1 MTSGYHW
8 LYDVYITNDNHFYT
22 DHCETLRRRELN
34 YGKLTR
40 AKENT
45 GEPPVLRRQERL
57 LVVTCFLVPLR
68 VTRSGSVFSLILL
81 TFRNIHNVK
90 WSFAIVYNFYI
101 QKGVRYVHKSN
112 ETN

>member
-1 MTSGYHW
+1 MRSWYGIGDISHW
-8 LYDVYITNDNHFYT
+8 LLDKNSDN
-22 DHCETLRRRELN
+22 CETLRKRELN

-57 LVVTCFLVPLR
+57 LVVTGFLVPLR

-90 WSFAIVYNFYI
+90 LSFANA
-101 QKGVRYVHKSN
+101 
-112 ETN
+112 T

>member
-1 MTSGYHW
+1 LTSGYHW
-8 LYDVYITNDNHFYT
+8 LYDVYITIDNHFYI

-57 LVVTCFLVPLR
+57 LVVTGFLVPLR

-90 WSFAIVYNFYI
+90 RSFAIVYDFYM
-101 QKGVRYVHKSN
+101 QKGAHYVHKSN

>member
-1 MTSGYHW
+1 MFKKKDRLNLKNTIKSIYESIEI
-8 LYDVYITNDNHFYT
+8 ITVLDN
-22 DHCETLRRRELN
+22 CETLRKRESN

-57 LVVTCFLVPLR
+57 LVVTGFLVPLR

-90 WSFAIVYNFYI
+90 LSFANA
-101 QKGVRYVHKSN
+101 
-112 ETN
+112 T

>member
-1 MTSGYHW
+1 MRSWYGIGDILHW
-8 LYDVYITNDNHFYT
+8 LLDKNSDN
-22 DHCETLRRRELN
+22 CETLRKRELN

-57 LVVTCFLVPLR
+57 LVVTGFLVPLR

-81 TFRNIHNVK
+81 TFCNIHNVK
-90 WSFAIVYNFYI
+90 LSFANVA
-101 QKGVRYVHKSN
+101 
-112 ETN
+112 

>member
-1 MTSGYHW
+1 MRSWYGIGDILHW
-8 LYDVYITNDNHFYT
+8 LLDKNSDN
-22 DHCETLRRRELN
+22 CETPRKCELN

-57 LVVTCFLVPLR
+57 LVVTGFLVPLR

-90 WSFAIVYNFYI
+90 LSFANVA
-101 QKGVRYVHKSN
+101 
-112 ETN
+112 

>member
-1 MTSGYHW
+1 MRSWSGIGDISHW
-8 LYDVYITNDNHFYT
+8 LLDKNSGN
-22 DHCETLRRRELN
+22 CETLRKRELN
-34 YGKLTR
+34 YGKLTT

-57 LVVTCFLVPLR
+57 LVVTGFLVPLR

-90 WSFAIVYNFYI
+90 LSFANVA
-101 QKGVRYVHKSN
+101 
-112 ETN
+112 

>member
-1 MTSGYHW
+1 MASICFYYLIIGIITDIKIILCDENVNVFPF
-8 LYDVYITNDNHFYT
+8 LYAYFLDN
-22 DHCETLRRRELN
+22 CETLRKRESN

-57 LVVTCFLVPLR
+57 LVVTGFLVPLR

-90 WSFAIVYNFYI
+90 LSFAIA
-101 QKGVRYVHKSN
+101 
-112 ETN
+112 